1 VQKIE
6 EVATGRNERKKRPF
20 LIQTMAGQDPL
31 DLANVTPE
39 WWDAL
44 ARNRCNYHNFRRA
57 RHPTTLGACLKG
69 PTDLDKPSFE
79 SEKDGFFFRFFRSPR
94 VIRLEQELVHTD
106 YRFAKT
112 MQGI

>member
-44 ARNRCNYHNFRRA
+44 ARNN
-57 RHPTTLGACLKG
+57 P
-69 PTDLDKPSFE
+69 
-79 SEKDGFFFRFFRSPR
+79 
-94 VIRLEQELVHTD
+94 I
-106 YRFAKT
+106 
-112 MQGI
+112 